1 MKGLHSY
8 LKGNGKWLWMLFG
21 LGGVLGV
28 DMLLNQIPL
37 QEIAYGIGIYL
48 FLFLGVMGYDF
59 WKYSQR
65 YQELKEAERSIT
77 ITLDGLPEPR
87 DLLEEEYQN
96 LLRILMEEKRKNQT
110 ETERKNKE
118 LKEYD
123 TMWVHQIKTPIS
135 ALRLL
140 LQEKNRQMDLDL
152 SEEMEELFQIE
163 QYVEMVLQY
172 MRLDSESTD
181 FVLRKVDLDL
191 IIREAVHKY
200 ARLFIRRKIR
210 LEYTAVER
218 TVVTDEKWLCFV
230 MEQLLSNAIKYTPA
244 GKVAIYMESEGV
256 LVIEDT
262 GIGIRA
268 EDLPRVFEK
277 GYTGYNGHTDK
288 CATGIGLYLCK
299 RILEQLSYEIWVESI
314 EGVGTR
320 VRIRIYDSQKE

>member
-1 MKGLHSY
+1 MKVGIAY
-8 LKGNGKWLWMLFG
+8 LKENGKWLWML
-21 LGGVLGV
+21 LSLSGVLGI
-28 DMLLNQIPL
+28 DMLLNQIPV
-37 QEIAYGIGIYL
+37 QEIGYGIGVYF
-48 FLFLGVMGYDF
+48 FLFFVVIGYDF
-59 WKYSQR
+59 WKFYKK
-65 YQELKEAERSIT
+65 YQELRGMEKVIAISLE
-77 ITLDGLPEPR
+77 GLSKPS

-96 LLRILMEEKRKNQT
+96 LLRILMQEKQNS
-110 ETERKNKE
+110 ETKIKQKNKE
-118 LKEYD
+118 LKEYY

-140 LQEKNRQMDLDL
+140 LQEKNKEIDLT
-152 SEEMEELFQIE
+152 EEMDELFQIE

-181 FVLRKVDLDL
+181 FVLRRIHLDS

-200 ARLFIRRKIR
+200 AKLFIHRKIR
-210 LEYTAVER
+210 LDYTSVPIH
-218 TVVTDEKWLCFV
+218 TITDEKWMCFV
-230 MEQLLSNAIKYTPA
+230 IEQILSNAIKYTPS
-244 GKVAIYMESEGV
+244 GSIAIYMEQERI

-299 RILEQLSYEIWVESI
+299 RILEKLSHEISI
-314 EGVGTR
+314 ESLEGKGTK
-320 VRIRIYDSQKE
+320 VRILFSE